1 MNVFEFLKEYLKNN
15 GLMSQFLI
23 NTDFND
29 SEVEHAGLFFN
40 GTKLIGKDIC
50 GNKQYEADFM
60 LLSNLQSFNDFDRIQ
75 NSDFMFKL
83 TYALDQ
89 IEGDPIIEEIS
100 GEKREGIILEVSA
113 SNAMAYEVP
122 SGDINDGVVYH
133 LQIKVNYC
141 IY

>member
-50 GNKQYEADFM
+50 GKKE
-60 LLSNLQSFNDFDRIQ
+60 
-75 NSDFMFKL
+75 
-83 TYALDQ
+83 
-89 IEGDPIIEEIS
+89 
-100 GEKREGIILEVSA
+100 
-113 SNAMAYEVP
+113 
-122 SGDINDGVVYH
+122 
-133 LQIKVNYC
+133 
-141 IY
+141 